1 MGSDQLLN
9 GRRSG
14 AGGNDRL
21 DGTALSDLHRVYAT
35 SRDPQVQARLV
46 ERYQGLARSLAAR
59 AAKPSDELDD
69 LIQVAMLGVLN
80 ALERYDPDRGVE
92 FTTFAWATVQGELKR
107 HHRDRGWAIHVPRR
121 LQEAYLR
128 VAAAVEELSQELGR
142 QPTIGEIAEYTG
154 DEEDMVIRAIDVRS
168 ARRPASI
175 DIRVGDNRDLAWEP
189 GAEDRRFATVDE
201 HSLLSALLPRLP
213 DREREVLELRFV
225 QNLTQAQIASRVG
238 YSQMHVSR
246 ILSRALE
253 RLREWVEIENR
264 ALPRHQASSVPSADA
279 DEVAVPLP

>member
-1 MGSDQLLN
+1 MGSNHPVDSRRSRADAPDGRLE
-9 GRRSG
+9 GRRL
-14 AGGNDRL
+14 AE
-21 DGTALSDLHRVYAT
+21 LHRAYA
-35 SRDPQVQARLV
+35 SERDPQVQARLL

-128 VAAAVEELSQELGR
+128 VAAAVEELSQDLGR
-142 QPTIGEIAEYTG
+142 RPTIAEIADYTG
-154 DEEDMVIRAIDVRS
+154 DEEDLVIRAIDVRS

-175 DIRVGDNRDLAWEP
+175 DIRVGDNQDLAWEP
-189 GAEDRRFATVDE
+189 GAEDRRFAAVDE
-201 HSLLSALLPRLP
+201 HSMLAALLPRLP
-213 DREREVLELRFV
+213 AREREVLGLRFV
-225 QNLTQAQIASRVG
+225 QNLTQAQIASEVG

-264 ALPRHQASSVPSADA
+264 AVPRHQRGGIHEDPEVP
-279 DEVAVPLP
+279 VPLS

>member
-1 MGSDQLLN
+1 MGSERFLN
-9 GRRSG
+9 GRRPG
-14 AGGNDRL
+14 AVAHQRL
-21 DGTALSDLHRVYAT
+21 DGKALSDLHRVYAT
-35 SRDPQVQARLV
+35 SRDPDIQARLV

-80 ALERYDPDRGVE
+80 ALERYDPSRGVE

-128 VAAAVEELSQELGR
+128 VAAAVDELSQELGR
-142 QPTIGEIAEYTG
+142 QPTITEIAEYTG

-175 DIRVGDNRDLAWEP
+175 DVRVGDNKDLAWEP
-189 GAEDRRFATVDE
+189 GVEDRRFATVDE
-201 HSLLSALLPRLP
+201 HSLLAALLPRLP
-213 DREREVLELRFV
+213 EREREVLELRFV

-264 ALPRHQASSVPSADA
+264 AVPRQQGGSGPATAG
-279 DEVAVPLP
+279 DEVAVPLS

>member
-1 MGSDQLLN
+1 MGSNQAVD
-9 GRRSG
+9 GRRSR
-14 AGGNDRL
+14 AGTTTERIEGREL
-21 DGTALSDLHRVYAT
+21 AELHRAYA
-35 SRDPQVQARLV
+35 SEREPEVQARLLQ
-46 ERYQGLARSLAAR
+46 RYQGLARSLAAR

-128 VAAAVEELSQELGR
+128 VAAAVEELSQDLGR
-142 QPTIGEIAEYTG
+142 QPTITEIADYTG
-154 DEEDMVIRAIDVRS
+154 DEEDLVIRAIDVRS

-175 DIRVGDNRDLAWEP
+175 DIRVGDSQDLAWEP
-189 GAEDRRFATVDE
+189 GAEDRRFAAVDE
-201 HSLLSALLPRLP
+201 HSLLAALLPRLP
-213 DREREVLELRFV
+213 AREREVLELRFV
-225 QNLTQAQIASRVG
+225 QNLTQAQIASEVG

-264 ALPRHQASSVPSADA
+264 AVPRCQSGATGSRAGQL
-279 DEVAVPLP
+279 AVPLS

>member
-1 MGSDQLLN
+1 MGSDELHTP
-9 GRRSG
+9 RRLR
-14 AGGNDRL
+14 ARATDRL
-21 DGTALSDLHRVYAT
+21 EGAALSDLHRVYAT
-35 SRDPQVQARLV
+35 SRNPQIQARLV

-128 VAAAVEELSQELGR
+128 VAAAVEELSQDLGR

-175 DIRVGDNRDLAWEP
+175 DIRVGDHRDLAWEP
-189 GAEDRRFATVDE
+189 GAEDRRFAAVDE

-213 DREREVLELRFV
+213 EREREVLELRFV
-225 QNLTQAQIASRVG
+225 ENLTQAQIAARVG

-264 ALPRHQASSVPSADA
+264 AMPRHPAGPVAASADQ
-279 DEVAVPLP
+279 VALPLS